1 MRRLLLALSTS
12 CALVI
17 GSLTAPGAVPGAAA
31 ANSYPTNPLGFA
43 YNSTVG
49 LDMYAHPGGMVVTGR
64 CNRYSPDFATA
75 RAGGAEVLAYL
86 DVMERPDHTVCA
98 ADDDFYGGPPGST
111 PLWPYPTPGQRVNY
125 HNMHMTDMRVGSAWV
140 DRAVAYI
147 QNLMV
152 ENKVDGVFL
161 DVIGARLWSTLANWD
176 SWPTSEQQAWTAG
189 NIDLVRRID
198 VIRRAINPRFIV
210 VTNNVWD
217 VSGTAG
223 TTAEPY
229 VDGIVLEHHPSTST
243 VHQAMAAKQY
253 SNLGHRRV
261 LAIANSTDDAR
272 AWAGMQGITHVSDQ
286 TDYSAVSTPP
296 VGFHR
301 LTDRPKTFG
310 RTTVGAS
317 PSKGMAADQKR
328 GSRFTLTDKATLLG
342 FTAYLDG
349 GGGVS
354 GTEQVR
360 MVLYRDSGG
369 VPAARVA
376 ESNTVAS
383 IAAGAAGKWVNFA
396 APAATLTPGDYWIVI
411 HTGATGGVARNWG
424 GDGPANWYGN
434 NTDVFADGPGSTF
447 GTGTTGTGTL
457 SVTATYTVGY

>member
-1 MRRLLLALSTS
+1 MRRLWLALSIS
-12 CALVI
+12 CALVL
-17 GSLTAPGAVPGAAA
+17 GSLTVPFAVSGAAA
-31 ANSYPTNPLGFA
+31 ANTYPSNPLGLA
-43 YNSTVG
+43 YNSTTN
-49 LDMYAHPGGMVVTGR
+49 LDLYAHPGGMVVTGR
-64 CNRYSPDFATA
+64 CDRDSSGFASA

-86 DVMERPDHTVCA
+86 DVVERYDFTVCA

-111 PLWPYPTPGQRVNY
+111 PLWPYPTVGQRSNY
-125 HNMHMTDMRVGSAWV
+125 KGMHMTDMRVGSAWV
-140 DRAVAYI
+140 DQAVNYI
-147 QNLMV
+147 RNLMI
-152 ENKVDGVFL
+152 EDKVDGVLL
-161 DVIGARLWSTLANWD
+161 DVVGARLWSTLANWD
-176 SWPTSEQQAWTAG
+176 SWPQSEQQAWTAG

-198 VIRRAINPRFIV
+198 ALRRSINPRFIV

-229 VDGIVLEHHPSTST
+229 VDGIMLEHHSPTSAY
-243 VHQAMAAKQY
+243 HQAVAAKPY

-261 LAIANSTDDAR
+261 VAIATSTADAQ
-272 AWAGMQGITHVSDQ
+272 AWAGVQGITHVSDQ

-296 VGFHR
+296 VDFHR

-354 GTEQVR
+354 GTQQVR

-369 VPAARVA
+369 IPGARVA
-376 ESNTVAS
+376 ESDTVAT
-383 IAAGAAGKWVNFA
+383 IAAGAAGKWMSFT
-396 APAATLTPGDYWIVI
+396 APATSLTPGDYWIVI

-424 GDGPANWYGN
+424 GDGAADWYGG

-447 GTGTTGTGTL
+447 GTGTAGTGTL
-457 SVTATYTVGY
+457 SVTATYTVG